1 MSLLNVA
8 MRGRTPFGPATPQQ
22 SSTSTLARTFL
33 ELAKIAQTSGR
44 CIAMAALAA
53 GALSG
58 VVPEAKA
65 QTTWINPGSGDWFTP
80 GNWTAG
86 TPTSATIGTF
96 INNGGTAQITAG
108 TANAGAGTSGQGP
121 NNISLTIGGGSLA
134 STLELS
140 GGGGLDFHR
149 MEIATNGTFATSND
163 NWGHACAP
171 EPCILLSGGT
181 LLANAAG
188 GNVYWNGFSL
198 AESTTSTLAAVN
210 TLALSPTAN
219 GGNPSGYQYDFGDGS
234 VLQFGGPGTITY
246 SGGAQVT
253 SSGTTGVVVL
263 TGGTLQATSVQLGS
277 GGGVGQ
283 LTSVVSTTTVQT
295 GGTLDFNDISGTI
308 NNLQGAG
315 TVKTGTSGTTLI
327 SVGQGNFSGSIT
339 GAGGVTQLGGGV
351 TTLSGTSDYTGPT
364 TINATGTL
372 IVNGSIVSATTANNG
387 ATLMGT
393 GQLGATTILGGG
405 IYAPGT
411 YSIGTQ
417 TVDGN
422 FTLSAAAI
430 YEVEANA
437 AGQGDKVII
446 TGLASVVNINGAIL
460 HVLAQNGSY
469 APSTQYTIIDNNS
482 SNTVAGT
489 FAEVTSNLAFLTPI
503 VAYNVGPGNN
513 DVVLTLERNATLFT
527 SVAKTRNQRAVAGA
541 LDQFPTN
548 NALFLA
554 MLNQTADGARQAF
567 DALSG
572 EIHATVSGVL
582 ADDSRYLR
590 EAVLGRLKQATYT
603 NTNAGQ
609 VASLGAGGPTLA
621 SLDSSAMALGYDD
634 KSLTFP
640 AAAPS
645 LAFWTRAY
653 GAWGDFDGNNNAASA
668 SRDLRGF
675 VSGMDARVG
684 GTWRAGLGAGY
695 AQSNVS
701 VADRHSAAEVESFH
715 LAGYTGGMAGTF
727 ALRGGG
733 AWTWN
738 DIDSSRAVIFPGF
751 FQREKASYEADTG
764 QVFGEAAYPIAM
776 GRSTLEPFA
785 GLAFVSIDTGSF
797 TEKGA
802 EAALNSRG
810 FDQDVGY
817 STLGL
822 RAATT
827 MAWNSVT
834 ITPHVSAAWQH
845 AFDDVTP
852 GAALAFASTGNSF
865 DVTGVPLAENTA
877 LIEAGLDLSLG
888 PNTAAG
894 VSYSG
899 QFGDGVADNAVKG
912 RVTWLF

>member
-1 MSLLNVA
+1 MSTLMHPFNVA
-8 MRGRTPFGPATPQQ
+8 SR
-22 SSTSTLARTFL
+22 
-33 ELAKIAQTSGR
+33 AKTAQTGR
-44 CIAMAALAA
+44 LIAMAALAA
-53 GALSG
+53 AALSG
-58 VVPEAKA
+58 GVTGAQA
-65 QTTWINPGSGDWFTP
+65 QTAWTNPVSGDWFTP

-86 TPTSATIGTF
+86 VPNSATVGNF

-108 TANAGAGTSGQGP
+108 SADAGTATSGQGP

-134 STLELS
+134 SRLELS
-140 GGGGLDFHR
+140 GGGELDFHR
-149 MEIATNGTFATSND
+149 MEIATNGTFATFNN

-171 EPCILLSGGT
+171 EPCIVLSGGT

-188 GNVYWNGFSL
+188 GNVYWNGFSM
-198 AESTTSTLAAVN
+198 AAGTTSTLAALN

-219 GGNPSGYQYDFGDGS
+219 GGNPSGYHYDFDDGS
-234 VLQFGGPGTITY
+234 VLQFGGPGIITY

-253 SSGTTGVVVL
+253 SSGTTGIVVL
-263 TGGTLQATSVQLGS
+263 TGGTLQATSAQLGS

-283 LTSVVSTTTVQT
+283 LTSVVSTTTVQN

-315 TVKTGTSGTTLI
+315 TAKTGISGTTLL
-327 SVGQGNFSGSIT
+327 SVGQGNFSGNIT
-339 GAGGVTQLGGGV
+339 GAGGITQLAGGV

-364 TINATGTL
+364 TIDASGTL
-372 IVNGSIVSATTANNG
+372 IVNGSIVSPTTANNG

-393 GQLGATTILGGG
+393 GQLGATTILGGAV
-405 IYAPGT
+405 YAPGT
-411 YSIGTQ
+411 YAIGTQ
-417 TVDGN
+417 AVNGN
-422 FTLSAAAI
+422 FTLGAGAI

-437 AGQGDKVII
+437 AGQGDKVVV
-446 TGLASVVNINGAIL
+446 TGLTSTVNINGAIL
-460 HVLAQNGSY
+460 QVLAQSGSY
-469 APSTQYTIIDNNS
+469 APSTPYTIIDNQS

-489 FAEVTSNLAFLTPI
+489 FAQVTSNLVFLNPI
-503 VAYNVGPGNN
+503 VTYNVGPGAN

-527 SVAKTRNQRAVAGA
+527 SVADTRNQRAVAGA

-554 MLNQTADGARQAF
+554 VLNQSADGARQAF

-603 NTNAGQ
+603 NTNAAQ
-609 VASLGAGGPTLA
+609 VASLGAGGPKLA
-621 SLDSSAMALGYDD
+621 SLESSAMALGYDD
-634 KSLTFP
+634 KSFMP
-640 AAAPS
+640 PAAPS
-645 LAFWTRAY
+645 FAFWTRAY

-668 SRDLRGF
+668 SRDLGGF

-695 AQSNVS
+695 SQSNVS
-701 VADRHSAAEVESFH
+701 VADRHSAAEVESFN
-715 LAGYTGGMAGTF
+715 LAGYTGGMVGPI

-738 DIDSSRAVIFPGF
+738 GIDTSRAVIFPGF
-751 FQREKASYEADTG
+751 FEREKASYDADTG
-764 QVFGEAAYPIAM
+764 QIFGEAAYPIAM
-776 GRSTLEPFA
+776 GRSALEPFA

-797 TEKGA
+797 KENGA

-827 MAWNSVT
+827 FAWNSVAL
-834 ITPHVSAAWQH
+834 TPHVSAAWQH

-852 GAALAFASTGNSF
+852 GAALAFTSTGISF
-865 DVTGVPLAENTA
+865 DVIGVPIAEDTA

-888 PNTAAG
+888 SNTTAG

-899 QFGDGVADNAVKG
+899 QFGDGIADNAVKG
-912 RVTWLF
+912 RFTWLF